1 MLPRFFIWLSCGV
14 LFAYLP
20 CGVAFLY
27 DQWHPTHVLA
37 DLFQKGDLMLISSAI
52 TADGFGRIILQLRS
66 KEDKPTDFTIVMLVF
81 SLMEIVGCL
90 SIYAASQGAM
100 AEAQL
105 KLQIITLAMI
115 LLTTVAS
122 GIVTLFIE
130 TV

>member
-1 MLPRFFIWLSCGV
+1 
-14 LFAYLP
+14 
-20 CGVAFLY
+20 
-27 DQWHPTHVLA
+27 
-37 DLFQKGDLMLISSAI
+37 MLISSAI

>member
-1 MLPRFFIWLSCGV
+1 
-14 LFAYLP
+14 
-20 CGVAFLY
+20 
-27 DQWHPTHVLA
+27 
-37 DLFQKGDLMLISSAI
+37 
-52 TADGFGRIILQLRS
+52 
-66 KEDKPTDFTIVMLVF
+66 MLVF